1 MKKSRLLSVWALC
14 LCLLAACAAPPAD
27 SGDPP
32 QPGGAPSLAEGKAP
46 AVLTLRVVDGAA
58 GGNLLLAGESA
69 GEVYA
74 LSVGEIPV
82 RLDSGTEEDGAGVLE
97 DGMVVDVAYN
107 GTVLETWPA
116 QLGEVSSITAWSQ
129 GSEKNPGGTFYD
141 LCGLY
146 LQVLEDL
153 WERDAG
159 LNSGDGLTYIGVD
172 LSQAPGGLTEGEKA
186 ALAWRFAENHGKAL
200 VPGTFDQ
207 LTAQGYITGEPL
219 DGSDAKFMQWEDGV
233 LFSITSADAPA
244 DQAYSLPALF
254 FNAQKWRSSL
264 GAYYL
269 SDCSCVWPE
278 TGTWTVY
285 TVGSEA
291 IS

>member
-27 SGDPP
+27 SGDSP
-32 QPGGAPSLAEGKAP
+32 QPGGAPSPAEGEAP
-46 AVLTLRVVDGAA
+46 AVLTLRVVDGAT
-58 GGNLLLAGESA
+58 GGDLLLAGESA
-69 GEVYA
+69 GEVYT

-82 RLDSGTEEDGAGVLE
+82 RLDGGTEEAGAGVLE

-116 QLGEVSSITAWSQ
+116 QLGEISSITAWSQ
-129 GSEKNPGGTFYD
+129 GTEKNPGGTFYD

-186 ALAWRFAENHGKAL
+186 ALAWRFAEAHGKAL
-200 VPGTFDQ
+200 VTGTFDQ

-244 DQAYSLPALF
+244 DQAYSLPVLF
-254 FNAQKWRSSL
+254 FNAEKWRSSL
-264 GAYYL
+264 GAYGF
-269 SDCSCVWPE
+269 SDCSALWPE
-278 TGTWTVY
+278 LGTWTGY
-285 TVGSEA
+285 TVGSEY